1 MQYLTLILTDF
12 GKMKNP
18 LSASIFLFVRERWRK
33 VKSVESKV
41 IHQMNASVTEAPR
54 W

>member
-18 LSASIFLFVRERWRK
+18 LSASILLFVRVAGEKWN
-33 VKSVESKV
+33 
-41 IHQMNASVTEAPR
+41 Q
-54 W
+54 